1 MASLLGPSHAP
12 LLSPATWL
20 KEREDNTYGDLELLM
35 FASINNDWFGH
46 VKQIFNTQGAAW
58 DVGMRDVGEIDE
70 FGRLQVRADIVLN
83 ITEQGILDW
92 EGNDSPMVCGMAAL
106 NHILWSLA
114 TLGLEVNLSVE
125 INLDMKEQKLP
136 PRTLELLC
144 LAIHN
149 NKVVFVDGGSVEVTQ
164 EMFNTWHSKSLV
176 RHLELRKMEGMEEV
190 DPDLMSNCFA
200 TLFSLKLNAATPVDL
215 SPLINKLNFPG
226 DGLDPKLRELEL
238 FGECSLH
245 GAGGLEDAVL
255 MNLSVFDIDKEM
267 VTEEQ
272 MEALV
277 GIRGLVDP
285 RDGSYIY
292 TNYAIL
298 KPDYWEE
305 LGGNLVSDSE

>member
-58 DVGMRDVGEIDE
+58 AMRDVGE
-70 FGRLQVRADIVLN
+70 IVLN

-125 INLDMKEQKLP
+125 INLDMKGQKLP

-149 NKVVFVDGGSVEVTQ
+149 NKVVYVEGGSAEVTQ
-164 EMFNTWHSKSLV
+164 ELFNTWHSKSSV
-176 RHLELRKMEGMEEV
+176 RHLGLCKMEGLEEV
-190 DPDLMSNCFA
+190 DPDLMSSCFA
-200 TLFSLKLNAATPVDL
+200 TLLSLALNNTTPVDL
-215 SPLINKLNFPG
+215 SPLINKLNSPR
-226 DGLDPKLRELEL
+226 DGLDPKLRELQL
-238 FGECSLH
+238 FGNCSLH

-255 MNLSVFDIDKEM
+255 NNLGVFNIGKDM

-277 GIRGLVDP
+277 GIGGKVEP
-285 RDGSYIY
+285 RDGSFTYKNHAM
-292 TNYAIL
+292 T
-298 KPDYWEE
+298 D
-305 LGGNLVSDSE
+305 

>member
-1 MASLLGPSHAP
+1 M
-12 LLSPATWL
+12 
-20 KEREDNTYGDLELLM
+20 
-35 FASINNDWFGH
+35 
-46 VKQIFNTQGAAW
+46 
-58 DVGMRDVGEIDE
+58 
-70 FGRLQVRADIVLN
+70 N
-83 ITEQGILDW
+83 ITDQGIQSQ
-92 EGNDSPMVCGMAAL
+92 SPMVYGMAAL
-106 NHILWSLA
+106 THILWSLA
-114 TLGLEVNLSVE
+114 TLE
-125 INLDMKEQKLP
+125 INLAVRIYLDMKGQKLP

-245 GAGGLEDAVL
+245 GAGGLEDE
-255 MNLSVFDIDKEM
+255 DPEEEDEDK
-267 VTEEQ
+267 
-272 MEALV
+272 
-277 GIRGLVDP
+277 
-285 RDGSYIY
+285 
-292 TNYAIL
+292 
-298 KPDYWEE
+298 
-305 LGGNLVSDSE
+305 